1 MKARNQAR
9 IKTLLVFSIG
19 LVLSLPSISSCAS
32 PENGG
37 TNNQIDVNIA
47 DILTRLDQ
55 LKEEVRSLKSEYQS
69 KIEELNAKH
78 TEEMNALNN
87 KIGAAKD
94 YMVSVEETYN
104 SAISELNDEIKELL
118 QIYKI
123 I

>member
-32 PENGG
+32 QEYGG

-55 LKEEVRSLKSEYQS
+55 LQEEVRSLKSE
-69 KIEELNAKH
+69 
-78 TEEMNALNN
+78 
-87 KIGAAKD
+87 
-94 YMVSVEETYN
+94 
-104 SAISELNDEIKELL
+104 
-118 QIYKI
+118 
-123 I
+123 